1 MNWVIDWEI
10 ELIVKTRED
19 TTIAL
24 NNDWSKRLTAE
35 KKKNEEKIE
44 SWNNRMKQKQEEND
58 MLRVCIRCLFIH
70 FI

>member
-1 MNWVIDWEI
+1 M
-10 ELIVKTRED
+10 KTRED

-44 SWNNRMKQKQEEND
+44 SWNSRMKQKQEEND

>member
-35 KKKNEEKIE
+35 KNKNEEKIE